1 MEQPAAKAL
10 LERLFRTG
18 LAAASPHARVSEAV
32 STLFTPPTL
41 LLAVGKGAGAMA
53 EAALAAGVTPRAGV
67 VVLRRGEGRPLPGV
81 EVIEAA
87 HPTPDASS
95 IKAAERMLGLAQ
107 DAGADDH
114 ILMLLSGGASALL
127 CRPGPG
133 LDLVGKQAI
142 THALLR
148 SGAPVQDVNT
158 VRRHL
163 SAIKGGRLAVAACPA
178 RVTTLVVSDVVGDA
192 PEAIGSGP
200 TAPDPTTLDQAKAIL
215 NRYGVSDPGAG
226 WSESIKPGDPRLA
239 RASYRVIASARDSLN
254 AMRRAADAAGY
265 ETVTLGD
272 ELEGEARDVGVHHA
286 AIARDYARRGGR
298 YALIS
303 GGELTV
309 TVRGG
314 GVGGPNF
321 EYAAALALGLDGA
334 SSIAALAGDSD
345 GIDGVSGASGAF
357 VFGDSVARALAVD
370 LSLPA
375 ALEANDTAK
384 AFRAIGDVFEPG
396 ATGVNVN
403 DLRRI
408 LVGG

>member
-1 MEQPAAKAL
+1 
-10 LERLFRTG
+10 
-18 LAAASPHARVSEAV
+18 
-32 STLFTPPTL
+32 
-41 LLAVGKGAGAMA
+41 
-53 EAALAAGVTPRAGV
+53 
-67 VVLRRGEGRPLPGV
+67 
-81 EVIEAA
+81 VIEAA

-321 EYAAALALGLDGA
+321 EYAAALALGLDGV
-334 SSIAALAGDSD
+334 SSIAALAGDS
-345 GIDGVSGASGAF
+345 
-357 VFGDSVARALAVD
+357 
-370 LSLPA
+370 
-375 ALEANDTAK
+375 
-384 AFRAIGDVFEPG
+384 DVFEPG

-403 DLRRI
+403 DLRLI

>member
-1 MEQPAAKAL
+1 
-10 LERLFRTG
+10 
-18 LAAASPHARVSEAV
+18 
-32 STLFTPPTL
+32 
-41 LLAVGKGAGAMA
+41 
-53 EAALAAGVTPRAGV
+53 
-67 VVLRRGEGRPLPGV
+67 
-81 EVIEAA
+81 
-87 HPTPDASS
+87 
-95 IKAAERMLGLAQ
+95 
-107 DAGADDH
+107 
-114 ILMLLSGGASALL
+114 
-127 CRPGPG
+127 
-133 LDLVGKQAI
+133 
-142 THALLR
+142 
-148 SGAPVQDVNT
+148 VQDVNT

-403 DLRRI
+403 DLRLI